1 LGLAA
6 LLAAAFAMGL
16 ALPAAAQ
23 QRAPRELASDEIDWI
38 RPSANEMSRYYP
50 VEATNKKISGWAVVQ
65 CRIRADGLLKDCKL
79 LGESPTGLQFG
90 EMSLR
95 MSRLFRVR
103 PKSAEVDLLPGD
115 IVTLPIIM
123 SPLDGRG
130 PPPVNYIA
138 GRPSKLLTI
147 AEQPGPRTFA
157 CVAAR
162 PEVQCEAHDFSWDDT
177 PLLDATAALVRSAP
191 VGAERTTLNCGLD
204 AARHLAGCK
213 AIGGDAAQTAAMLG
227 LAELFVAPAEA
238 QDKTPMA
245 KGRIVIEF
253 DWPALRAALDAGIL
267 TATR

>member
-6 LLAAAFAMGL
+6 LVATAFAVGF

-23 QRAPRELASDEIDWI
+23 QRAPRELAGDETDVI
-38 RPSANEMSRYYP
+38 RPSASEMSRYYP
-50 VEATNKKISGWAVVQ
+50 VEATNKNISGWAVVQ
-65 CRIRADGLLKDCKL
+65 CRVRADGLLKDCRL

-103 PKSAEVDLLPGD
+103 PKSPEIDLLPGD
-115 IVTLPIIM
+115 VVTLPIIM
-123 SPLDGRG
+123 APLDRGG
-130 PPPVNYIA
+130 PPPINYIA

-162 PEVQCEAHDFSWDDT
+162 PDVQCETHDFSWDDA

-191 VGAERTTLNCGLD
+191 AGIEHTTLNCGLD
-204 AARHLAGCK
+204 AARHLTGCK
-213 AIGGDAAQTAAMLG
+213 AFGGDAAQTAAMLG

-238 QDKTPMA
+238 NDKTPMT
-245 KGRIVIEF
+245 KGRVVVEF

-267 TATR
+267 TAAR